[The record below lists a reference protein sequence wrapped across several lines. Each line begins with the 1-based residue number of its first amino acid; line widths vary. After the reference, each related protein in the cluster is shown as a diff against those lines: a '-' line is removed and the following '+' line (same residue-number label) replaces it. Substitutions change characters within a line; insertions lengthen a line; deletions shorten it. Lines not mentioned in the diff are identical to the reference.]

1 MPTDALAE
9 RLEACYTG
17 AVFDVLR
24 SRGIPNQVLPNQLRP
39 LDVERSLAGRVYTV
53 SGRPAPHASG
63 HETLLAWTGLLSR
76 APAGS
81 VVVCQPNDSSV
92 AHMGEL
98 SAEAL
103 TLRGVR
109 GYVVDGGCRD
119 SQAILKLGFPVFCKY
134 FTPVDVVGRWL
145 ADSFGEPITIG
156 GVTCSTGDYLLADR
170 DGIVV
175 IPEAIA
181 ADVVAETESKLATEN
196 LVRKAI
202 LEGVD
207 PQHAYLEHGVF

>member
-1 MPTDALAE
+1 MPTDALAD

-24 SRGIPNQVLPNQLRP
+24 SRGKPNQVLPNEIRP
-39 LDVERSLAGRVYTV
+39 LDAERSLAGRVYTV
-53 SGRPAPHASG
+53 SGRPAPQASG

-119 SQAILKLGFPVFCKY
+119 SQAILRLGFPVFCRY

-145 ADSFGEPITIG
+145 ADSFAEPITIG
-156 GVTCSTGDYLLADR
+156 GVTCTTGDYLLADR

-181 ADVVAETESKLATEN
+181 EEVVAETETKLATEN

-202 LEGVD
+202 LQGVD